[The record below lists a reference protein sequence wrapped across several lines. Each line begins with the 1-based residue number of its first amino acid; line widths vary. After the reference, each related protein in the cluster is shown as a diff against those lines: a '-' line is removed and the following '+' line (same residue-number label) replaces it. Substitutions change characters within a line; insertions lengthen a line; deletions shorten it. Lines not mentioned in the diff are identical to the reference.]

1 MSSLTPRRAPYRDRP
16 LRRDAERNRQRV
28 LAAARQVLAA
38 RGLDAGFEEIARVAG
53 VGVAT
58 VYRRFPER
66 ADLVDALFEEEV
78 ALVGARLEE
87 ALAAPDPWTGL
98 RDLVLWSV
106 HRMANDRGLTQVLTA
121 AGHGHRQLDRQRAR
135 LDPLF
140 DELVARAQATGA
152 LRPDVTSLDLLMA
165 LTLTSPIRAPG
176 TPGAR
181 ERQATLLLDGPSA
194 HRDSPTPMPGPTP
207 TAQDLA
213 CIAAPHDRPGQP
225 SR

>member
-1 MSSLTPRRAPYRDRP
+1 MSSLTPGRTPDRDRP
-16 LRRDAERNRQRV
+16 LRRDAERNRQLV

-66 ADLVDALFEEEV
+66 SDLVDALFEEEIV
-78 ALVGARLEE
+78 LVGARLEE
-87 ALAAPDPWTGL
+87 ALAVADPWTGL

-106 HRMANDRGLTQVLTA
+106 HRMANDRGLAQVLAA
-121 AGHGHRQLDRQRAR
+121 AGHGHQRIDRERAR

-140 DELVARAQATGA
+140 DELVRRAQATGA
-152 LRPDVTSLDLLMA
+152 LRPDVTALDLLIA
-165 LTLTSPIRAPG
+165 LTLTSRIGAPG
-176 TPGAR
+176 SSAAR
-181 ERQATLLLDGPSA
+181 ERHATLLLDGLAA
-194 HRDSPTPMPGPTP
+194 HRDSPTPMPAPAP

-213 CIAAPHDRPGQP
+213 CIAAPDDRPRPP